1 MLPRGTIRE
10 RLLAGTAGELNPRY
24 TTTATEVVCV
34 CGHETTVF
42 PHTVKP
48 WAEEIPGRLE
58 TDRSLAV
65 ADEDGLFTCPACE
78 RSVYVP
84 TASMN

>member
-1 MLPRGTIRE
+1 LD
-10 RLLAGTAGELNPRY
+10 PRY
-24 TTTATEVVCV
+24 VTTATEVVSV
-34 CGHETTVF
+34 WPRDDGV

-48 WAEEIPGRLE
+48 WAEELPGRVE
-58 TDRSLAV
+58 TDRSLAI